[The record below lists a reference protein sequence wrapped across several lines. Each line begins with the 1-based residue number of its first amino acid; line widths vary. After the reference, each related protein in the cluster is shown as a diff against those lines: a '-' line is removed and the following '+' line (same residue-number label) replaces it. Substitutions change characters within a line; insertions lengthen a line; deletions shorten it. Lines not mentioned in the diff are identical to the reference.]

1 MPLPSPLQMTQR
13 IKLLEAEISS
23 VDSERKRME
32 AQLRTTTTMS
42 EKEQRELHSKYA
54 EKVNTL
60 KEQLAGAH
68 PPPCAR

>member
-1 MPLPSPLQMTQR
+1 MTQR

-32 AQLRTTTTMS
+32 AQLRTTTTIG
-42 EKEQRELHSKYA
+42 EKEQRELQTKYA

-60 KEQLAGAH
+60 KHQLSGA
-68 PPPCAR
+68 PPSLCAR